1 VLSHAQPIAS
11 HDRAGRSAIAW
22 NTQEIF
28 MNVTFGA
35 YYTLIMAVL
44 VLMLGK
50 LMTRHIRFLRDFN
63 IPSRYPVAWSWRP
76 SSSCCIRPRDWR

>member
-1 VLSHAQPIAS
+1 
-11 HDRAGRSAIAW
+11 
-22 NTQEIF
+22 

-44 VLMLGK
+44 VLLIGK

-63 IPSRYPVAWSWRP
+63 IPEPVSGGLLVAAIIFALHQTLGLSLL
-76 SSSCCIRPRDWR
+76 ITKDV

>member
-1 VLSHAQPIAS
+1 
-11 HDRAGRSAIAW
+11 
-22 NTQEIF
+22 

-63 IPSRYPVAWSWRP
+63 IPEPVSGGLVASMAFVATLAP
-76 SSSCCIRPRDWR
+76 APMANPVTMP